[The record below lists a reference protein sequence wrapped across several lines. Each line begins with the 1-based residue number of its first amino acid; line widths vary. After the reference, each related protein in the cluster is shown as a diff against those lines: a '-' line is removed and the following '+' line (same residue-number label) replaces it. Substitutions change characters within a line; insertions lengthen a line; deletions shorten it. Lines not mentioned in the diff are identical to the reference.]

1 MPSLEDTIALAGEA
15 HRGQVDK
22 GGQPYILHPLR
33 LMLHLGSEVDRIVGV
48 LHDVV
53 EDTHITQ
60 EDLRSRGYP
69 TEVLEALDCLTKRP
83 AEEYEDFIQ
92 RIKPNPIARR
102 VKLVDL
108 EDNMDV
114 RRLPTMNEED
124 FQRLKKY
131 RKAWAELNTGQ

>member
-1 MPSLEDTIALAGEA
+1 
-15 HRGQVDK
+15 
-22 GGQPYILHPLR
+22 
-33 LMLHLGSEVDRIVGV
+33 MLHLGSDVDRIVGV
-48 LHDVV
+48 
-53 EDTHITQ
+53 EDTHFTR

-69 TEVLEALDCLTKRP
+69 TDVLEALDCLTKRP
-83 AEEYEDFIQ
+83 AEDYEDFIQ

-124 FQRLKKY
+124 FRRLNRY
-131 RKAWAELNTGQ
+131 RKAWGELNTGW